1 MGTTLH
7 VYTLVFKFITLF
19 LFFTPNNNIV
29 FDFEHLHMQW
39 DIHEI
44 ASTLGVI
51 TKMDHFKKQQCFVTL
66 KRLMKNSNEKYF
78 QNAMNSTDIFISL
91 N

>member
-7 VYTLVFKFITLF
+7 VYALVFKFITLF

-44 ASTLGVI
+44 VHWVTGC
-51 TKMDHFKKQQCFVTL
+51 DHQNGPFQETTMFCHFEKA
-66 KRLMKNSNEKYF
+66 NEKF
-78 QNAMNSTDIFISL
+78 K
-91 N
+91 